1 MLARPSDGGYNRPR
15 VHLPIFDPPIS
26 NQLRINSHNVL
37 RLKTFGGLSLH
48 RDDAPVEGA
57 GAQRRRLAL
66 LALLAAAGDR
76 GLSREKILGLLWP
89 ESDLERGRKSL
100 AQAVYA
106 LRKEFGA
113 EDLIT
118 GTTELRLG
126 WDGFSSD
133 LADFRLALTRGEH
146 AEAASLYGG
155 PFLDGVYLDEAPE
168 FDRWAETE
176 RRVLAHD
183 YAEALEHLARAA
195 DKSGDLRGAVSWWR
209 KLANADPLNGKV
221 ALGLMKALSNQGDR
235 GAALQFYRVYEMLL
249 RQELDIAPESE
260 LKRYAEQLK
269 RETPMS
275 TAPLAEPPSRAAA
288 EPPISGEIPPNTLPR
303 TRAVARPIGGTTPSS
318 GAPRHP
324 EPPSRAERGR
334 SEGPLSGYT
343 DEYARP
349 RPLGERSLPPEVQPK
364 RQSAPA
370 AALAAFVRKPFF
382 KRKSTRY
389 GILIGF
395 SVSAVL
401 FFLTLQIM
409 AKASRS
415 RFETGSPIIA
425 VGLIRDYTG
434 KEGFGRPLAEML
446 ATNLARAEGLQVI
459 STARMYELAGQQVG
473 AGDSSGRLMTA
484 ARVAGASDLLEGA
497 LFDSAGTLRLELRR
511 TDIPT
516 GNLRPGIRV
525 HGTDL
530 FSLVDA
536 GTTELVRTLG
546 GKAPIGGLAEVTTTS
561 LLAYR
566 LYEEGLRAI
575 FAAEGETGQRLL
587 RGALQEDSTFAMAAY
602 WLSKSTGDIELMR
615 KARDLSSHATD
626 KERLLIQAGWA
637 DIIDDPS
644 RTAMAESLVAKYPG
658 EPEGWLYLGHA
669 RRWSG
674 DFVGSIDPFKRVLR
688 MDSLSITGT
697 GSRGKAVRCLA
708 CEAIYE
714 LVGTYHMIDS
724 LQLSER
730 IVRDWIK
737 RQPQSAEAWGQLS
750 LILGYQG
757 RYEEA
762 LAAHQSVIALAP
774 RYGNF
779 GRAMIELR
787 AGHFRVADSMIR
799 DYATQNLNDARKWQ
813 SISLRMQGRV
823 REALEPAHQV
833 RLNQAKPERADA
845 IPYGGI
851 FEAYGYSEIGDFRRS
866 AAMFDSI
873 TRAPLVPT
881 ITAQIARNYVWTQT
895 LRATALAAA
904 GDTVLLPRIADSLAY
919 YGPLSGYGRDRRL
932 HHHVRGLLLEARGDL
947 PGAVA
952 EYRQSIFSPPM
963 GYTRTNLL
971 LGRLLLRLNQPREA
985 AWWAEQAIHSS
996 FEATNTYVTQTE
1008 LAELAALAW
1017 DAAGEKQKALENYR
1031 IVAAN
1036 WANADPQFSAR
1047 VERARLRIT
1056 ALSGR

>member
-1 MLARPSDGGYNRPR
+1 M
-15 VHLPIFDPPIS
+15 
-26 NQLRINSHNVL
+26 L

-48 RDDAPVEGA
+48 RSGAPVEGA

-113 EDLIT
+113 EELIT

-126 WDGFSSD
+126 WDGFTTD
-133 LADFRLALTRGEH
+133 LQEFRVALTNGEP
-146 AEAASLYGG
+146 ERAASLYDG

-168 FDRWAETE
+168 FDRWADTE
-176 RRVLAHD
+176 RRTLAQD
-183 YAEALEHLARAA
+183 YAEALEKLARAA
-195 DKSGDLRGAVSWWR
+195 DKSGDTRAAVGWWR
-209 KLANADPLNGKV
+209 KLANVDPLNGKV
-221 ALGLMKALSNQGDR
+221 ALGLMQALVAQGDR

-260 LKRYAEQLK
+260 IKRYAEQLK
-269 RETPMS
+269 RETPS
-275 TAPLAEPPSRAAA
+275 PTSVPAASLPPAPSVQRTSPSAAPDLHAPPVETVTA
-288 EPPISGEIPPNTLPR
+288 SGEVPLSTLPR

-318 GAPRHP
+318 ATPRHP
-324 EPPSRAERGR
+324 EQPAPSGARGSEGPPS
-334 SEGPLSGYT
+334 GPLSGYT

-349 RPLGERSLPPEVQPK
+349 RPIGERSLPPEAQPK

-389 GILIGF
+389 GMLIGF
-395 SVSAVL
+395 AVSAVL
-401 FFLTLQIM
+401 FFLSLQVI
-409 AKASRS
+409 ARASRMHYAT
-415 RFETGSPIIA
+415 RRPVIA
-425 VGLIRDYTG
+425 VGLIKDYTG
-434 KEGFGRPLAEML
+434 KDGFGRPLAEML

-459 STARMYELAGQQVG
+459 STARMYELMAQQG
-473 AGDSSGRLMTA
+473 MTGDTSASLMSA
-484 ARVAGASDLLEGA
+484 ARTAGADELLEGS
-497 LFDSAGTLRLELRR
+497 LFDSAGTLRLDLRR
-511 TDIPT
+511 TDITT
-516 GNLRPGIRV
+516 GSLRPATRV

-530 FSLVDA
+530 FTLADA
-536 GTTELVRTLG
+536 GTVEIVRTIG
-546 GKAPIGGLAEVTTTS
+546 VKAPLGGLAEVTTTS

-566 LYEEGLRAI
+566 LYEEGLRAL
-575 FAAEGETGQRLL
+575 FAFEGETGQRLL

-602 WLSKSTGDIELMR
+602 WLARSTGEVEMMR
-615 KARDLSSHATD
+615 RARDLSSHATE
-626 KERLLIQAGWA
+626 KERLLIQTGWA

-674 DFVGSIDPFKRVLR
+674 DFVGSIAPLNRVLK

-724 LQLSER
+724 LSASER

-737 RQPQSAEAWGQLS
+737 RQPQSAEAWGQLT
-750 LILGYQG
+750 LVLGYMG

-762 LAAHQSVIALAP
+762 MAAHRSVIALAP
-774 RYGNF
+774 RYGTF
-779 GRAMIELR
+779 GQAMIELR
-787 AGHFRVADSMIR
+787 RANFRVADSMIR
-799 DYATQNLNDARKWQ
+799 EYGAHNLNDARKWE
-813 SISLRMQGRV
+813 SISLRMQGRM
-823 REALEPAHQV
+823 REALVPVHEI
-833 RLNQAKPERADA
+833 RINQAKPERSDA

-895 LRATALAAA
+895 LRATALAAG
-904 GDTVLLPRIADSLAY
+904 GDTTLLAQIADSVQY

-952 EYRQSIFSPPM
+952 EYRQAIFSPPM

-985 AWWAEQAIHSS
+985 AWWAEQALTGS

-1008 LAELAALAW
+1008 FAELAALAW
-1017 DAAGEKQKALENYR
+1017 DAAGEKAKALERYR
-1031 IVAAN
+1031 MVASA
-1036 WANADPQFSAR
+1036 WVHADPVFSPR
-1047 VERARLRIT
+1047 LERARLRVA

>member
-1 MLARPSDGGYNRPR
+1 
-15 VHLPIFDPPIS
+15 
-26 NQLRINSHNVL
+26 
-37 RLKTFGGLSLH
+37 
-48 RDDAPVEGA
+48 
-57 GAQRRRLAL
+57 LAL

-76 GLSREKILGLLWP
+76 GVSREKILGLLWP

-113 EDLIT
+113 EELIT

-133 LADFRLALTRGEH
+133 LVEFRLALSRGDH

-195 DKSGDLRGAVSWWR
+195 DKAGDLRAAVSWWR

-221 ALGLMKALSNQGDR
+221 ALGLMRALSNQGDR

-269 RETPMS
+269 RETPMPPA
-275 TAPLAEPPSRAAA
+275 APVSMPATPPAPEVATGA
-288 EPPISGEIPPNTLPR
+288 IPPNTLPR
-303 TRAVARPIGGTTPSS
+303 TRAVARPVGGTTPSS
-318 GAPRHP
+318 GTPRHP
-324 EPPSRAERGR
+324 EHPAPSGARG

-349 RPLGERSLPPEVQPK
+349 RPIGERTLPPELQP
-364 RQSAPA
+364 RRRSAPA
-370 AALAAFVRKPFF
+370 AALAALVRKPFF
-382 KRKSTRY
+382 QRKSTRY
-389 GILIGF
+389 GMLIGF
-395 SVSAVL
+395 AAGAVL
-401 FFLTLQIM
+401 FFAVLQIM
-409 AKASRS
+409 ARASRTQTAS
-415 RFETGSPIIA
+415 MARPVIA

-434 KEGFGRPLAEML
+434 KDGFGRPLAEML
-446 ATNLARAEGLQVI
+446 ATNLARADGLQVI
-459 STARMYELAGQQVG
+459 STARMYELAGQQQ
-473 AGDSSGRLMTA
+473 ASGDSSGQLMTA
-484 ARVAGASDLLEGA
+484 ARAAGASELLEGS

-511 TDIPT
+511 TDIST
-516 GNLRPGIRV
+516 GNLRPGLRV

-530 FSLVDA
+530 FTLVDA
-536 GTTELVRTLG
+536 STTELVRSIG
-546 GKAPIGGLAEVTTTS
+546 VKAPVGGLAEVTTTS
-561 LLAYR
+561 ELAYR

-602 WLSKSTGDIELMR
+602 WLARSTGEVDMMR
-615 KARDLSSHATD
+615 RARDLSTHATE

-637 DIIDDPS
+637 DIIDDPT

-724 LQLSER
+724 LQVSER

-750 LILGYQG
+750 LVLGYQG
-757 RYEEA
+757 RYQEA
-762 LAAHQSVIALAP
+762 LAAHQSVVALAP

-787 AGHFRVADSMIR
+787 AGHFRIADSMIKE
-799 DYATQNLNDARKWQ
+799 YETQNLNDGRKWA
-813 SISLRMQGRV
+813 SISLRMQGRM
-823 REALEPAHQV
+823 REALVPAQQI
-833 RLNQAKPERADA
+833 RLNQPKPERADGV
-845 IPYGGI
+845 PYGGI
-851 FEAYGYSEIGDFRRS
+851 FEAYGWSEVGDFRRS

-895 LRATALAAA
+895 LRATALAAG
-904 GDTVLLPRIADSLAY
+904 GDTTLLAQIADSLAH

-947 PGAVA
+947 QGAVS

-971 LGRLLLRLNQPREA
+971 MGRLLLKLNQPREA
-985 AWWAEQAIHSS
+985 AWWAEQALHSS
-996 FEATNTYVTQTE
+996 FEATNTYATQTE

-1017 DAAGEKQKALENYR
+1017 DAAGEKGKALENYR

-1036 WANADPQFSAR
+1036 WVNADPQFSAR
-1047 VERARLRIT
+1047 IERARLRIT

>member
-1 MLARPSDGGYNRPR
+1 
-15 VHLPIFDPPIS
+15 
-26 NQLRINSHNVL
+26 VL

-48 RDDAPVEGA
+48 RSGLPVEGA

-66 LALLAAAGDR
+66 LALLAASGDR

-113 EDLIT
+113 EELIT

-126 WDGFSSD
+126 WDGFTTD
-133 LADFRLALTRGEH
+133 LADFRVALANGRYE
-146 AEAASLYGG
+146 EAASLYDG

-183 YAEALEHLARAA
+183 YTEALERLARAA
-195 DKSGDLRGAVSWWR
+195 DKAGDLRGAVGWWR

-221 ALGLMKALSNQGDR
+221 ALGLMKALCAQGDR

-249 RQELDIAPESE
+249 RQDLDIAPESE
-260 LKRYAEQLK
+260 LKRYAEQLR
-269 RETPMS
+269 RETPIPTS
-275 TAPLAEPPSRAAA
+275 LSAEPSRSPRDDAPSHPAA
-288 EPPISGEIPPNTLPR
+288 ETGTGEVTNSEEVPPSTLPR
-303 TRAVARPIGGTTPSS
+303 TRAVARPVAPSTPVTGTPSKPGGVS
-318 GAPRHP
+318 GF
-324 EPPSRAERGR
+324 
-334 SEGPLSGYT
+334 T
-343 DEYARP
+343 DVYARP
-349 RPLGERSLPPEVQPK
+349 RPRGERPRPPELQSK

-382 KRKSTRY
+382 KRTSTRL

-395 SVSAVL
+395 AFGAVL
-401 FFLTLQIM
+401 FFVTLQIF
-409 AKASRS
+409 ARASRNQAAAMA
-415 RFETGSPIIA
+415 RPIIA

-446 ATNLARAEGLQVI
+446 ATNLARAEGLQVV
-459 STARMYELAGQQVG
+459 STARMYELAGQQ
-473 AGDSSGRLMTA
+473 AGTVDSSARLMTA
-484 ARVAGASDLLEGA
+484 ARTAGANELLEGS
-497 LFDSAGTLRLELRR
+497 LFDSAGVLRLELRR
-511 TDIPT
+511 TDIAT
-516 GNLRPGIRV
+516 GSLRPGVRV
-525 HGTDL
+525 NGVDL
-530 FSLVDA
+530 FTLVDA
-536 GTTELVRTLG
+536 GTAELVRSIG
-546 GKAPIGGLAEVTTTS
+546 VKAPIGGLAEVTTTS

-575 FAAEGETGQRLL
+575 FAAEEGTGQRLL

-602 WLSKSTGDIELMR
+602 WLAKSTGDVDLMR
-615 KARDLSSHATD
+615 RARDLSSHATE

-637 DIIDDPS
+637 DIIDDPT
-644 RTAMAESLVAKYPG
+644 RTAMAESLVARYPN
-658 EPEGWLYLGHA
+658 EPEGYLYLGHA
-669 RRWSG
+669 RRWAG
-674 DFVGSIDPFKRVLR
+674 DFAGSIPPLKRVVE

-714 LVGTYHMIDS
+714 LIGAYHMIDS
-724 LQLSER
+724 LQVSER
-730 IVRDWIK
+730 IARDWIR
-737 RQPQSAEAWGQLS
+737 RQPGSAEAWGQLS
-750 LILGYQG
+750 LILGYEG

-762 LAAHQSVIALAP
+762 IAAHQSVVALAP

-779 GRAMIELR
+779 GRAMVELR
-787 AGHFRVADSMIR
+787 AGRFEVADSMIR
-799 DYATQNLNDARKWQ
+799 DYQQLNHAEGLKWL
-813 SISLRMQGRV
+813 SISYRMQGRV
-823 REALEPAHQV
+823 REALTFARELRALSPPAARRDGV
-833 RLNQAKPERADA
+833 
-845 IPYGGI
+845 PYGGI
-851 FEAYGYSEIGDFRRS
+851 FEAYGWSEVGDYRRS
-866 AAMFDSI
+866 AAVFDSI

-881 ITAQIARNYVWTQT
+881 VTAQIARNYVWTQT

-904 GDTVLLPRIADSLAY
+904 GDTALLPQIADSLEH

-932 HHHVRGLLLEARGDL
+932 YHHVRGLLLDARGDYA
-947 PGAVA
+947 GAVD
-952 EYRQSIFSPPM
+952 EYRQAIFSPPM

-971 LGRLLLRLNQPREA
+971 MGRALLKLNRPREA
-985 AWWAEQAIHSS
+985 AWWAEQALTGS

-1017 DAAGEKQKALENYR
+1017 DAVGDRAKALARYR
-1031 IVAAN
+1031 LVASS
-1036 WANADPQFSAR
+1036 WAHADPEFSAR
-1047 VERARLRIT
+1047 VERAKLRIT

>member
-1 MLARPSDGGYNRPR
+1 
-15 VHLPIFDPPIS
+15 
-26 NQLRINSHNVL
+26 VL
-37 RLKTFGGLSLH
+37 RLKTFGGLSLQ
-48 RDDAPVEGA
+48 RDSSPVEGA

-66 LALLAAAGDR
+66 LALLAAAGER

-113 EDLIT
+113 EEVIT

-126 WDGFSSD
+126 WDGFTTD
-133 LADFRLALTRGEH
+133 LADFRQAFSRGEYE
-146 AEAASLYGG
+146 AAASLYAG

-183 YAEALEHLARAA
+183 YAEALERLARAA
-195 DKSGDLRGAVSWWR
+195 DKAGDLRGAVAWWR

-221 ALGLMKALSNQGDR
+221 ALGLMRALSAQGDR

-260 LKRYAEQLK
+260 LKRYAEQIR
-269 RETPMS
+269 RETPMPVDPPS
-275 TAPLAEPPSRAAA
+275 RASAEPPSSPQAEPPSRRAAEPPSRASAEPPSRRAA
-288 EPPISGEIPPNTLPR
+288 EPPSHRAAEPLDVPPSTLPR
-303 TRAVARPIGGTTPSS
+303 TRAVARPVSGNTPAGGV
-318 GAPRHP
+318 
-324 EPPSRAERGR
+324 PSRGAGI
-334 SEGPLSGYT
+334 SGYT

-349 RPLGERSLPPEVQPK
+349 RPIGERPVPPEFQQPR

-370 AALAAFVRKPFF
+370 AALAALVRKPFF
-382 KRKSTRY
+382 QRKSTRY

-395 SVSAVL
+395 AISAILFFAVL
-401 FFLTLQIM
+401 QVIGRAARRQTAAI
-409 AKASRS
+409 AR
-415 RFETGSPIIA
+415 PIIA

-434 KEGFGRPLAEML
+434 KEGFARPLAEML

-459 STARMYELAGQQVG
+459 STARMYELAAQQQAV
-473 AGDSSGRLMTA
+473 GDSSGRLMTA
-484 ARVAGASDLLEGA
+484 ARAAGASELLEGS
-497 LFDSAGTLRLELRR
+497 LFDSSGTLRLELRR
-511 TDIPT
+511 TDIAT
-516 GNLRPGIRV
+516 GNLRPGLRV
-525 HGTDL
+525 HGRDL
-530 FSLVDA
+530 FTLVDA
-536 GTTELVRTLG
+536 GTTELVRSIG
-546 GKAPIGGLAEVTTTS
+546 VKAPIGGLAEVTTTS

-566 LYEEGLRAI
+566 LYEEGLRAL
-575 FAAEGETGQRLL
+575 FAAEEASGQRLL

-602 WLSKSTGDIELMR
+602 WLARSSGDVEMMR
-615 KARDLSSHATD
+615 HARDLSAHTSE

-637 DIIDDPS
+637 DIIDDPT

-658 EPEGWLYLGHA
+658 EPEGWLYLGHSL
-669 RRWSG
+669 RWMG
-674 DFVGSIDPFKRVLR
+674 DFTGSIAPLKRVLA

-714 LVGTYHMIDS
+714 LIGVYHMIDS
-724 LQLSER
+724 LQVSER
-730 IVRDWIK
+730 IARDWIR

-750 LILGYQG
+750 LVLGYQE

-762 LAAHQSVIALAP
+762 LAAHQSVVALAP

-779 GRAMIELR
+779 GRTMIELR
-787 AGHFRVADSMIR
+787 AGRFAVADSMIR
-799 DYATQNLNDARKWQ
+799 DYRTQNLNDALKWE
-813 SISLRMQGRV
+813 SISLRMQGRL
-823 REALEPAHQV
+823 REALPPVRQLRANQPRPA
-833 RLNQAKPERADA
+833 RADA
-845 IPYGGI
+845 VPYGGI
-851 FEAYGYSEIGDFRRS
+851 FEAYGWSEVGDYRRS

-873 TRAPLVPT
+873 TRGPLVPT
-881 ITAQIARNYVWTQT
+881 VTAQIARNYVWTQT
-895 LRATALAAA
+895 LRATALAAG
-904 GDTVLLPRIADSLAY
+904 GDTTLLAQIADSLAH

-947 PGAVA
+947 TGAIA
-952 EYRQSIFSPPM
+952 EYRKAIFSPPL

-971 LGRLLLRLNQPREA
+971 LGRLLLKLNQPREA
-985 AWWAEQAIHSS
+985 AWWAEQALSGS
-996 FEATNTYVTQTE
+996 FESTNTYVTQTE
-1008 LAELAALAW
+1008 FAELAALAW
-1017 DAAGEKQKALENYR
+1017 DAAGERDKALARYR
-1031 IVAAN
+1031 IVVAN
-1036 WANADPQFSAR
+1036 WAHADPQFSPR

-1056 ALSGR
+1056 SLSGR